1 MADPGPSS
9 GRKPFMSLRRRRS
22 PLPIPGLP
30 SIGPHTSNFTSAM
43 FASSVLTQP
52 GAVMALA
59 STNAIDPSLAYG
71 LLYLLWLLHLTS
83 NPFLDRFNEIQ
94 VTDPPSQA
102 NGVLSIRIDTRIKLC
117 VSFHPGSPTQFLKI
131 PKTPSVHGE
140 HPTPEGSLKFSLELK
155 GARSQTTIRN
165 VCEKCKERKDQ
176 ATWDIVDFRA
186 PTTIIPIQDGTA
198 SIEFFIRCYAHHH
211 GITNF
216 W

>member
-22 PLPIPGLP
+22 PLSIPGLP
-30 SIGPHTSNFTSAM
+30 FIGPQSPNFASAM
-43 FASSVLTQP
+43 FAPSVPTQP

-59 STNAIDPSLAYG
+59 PTNAMEPSLAYS
-71 LLYLLWLLHLTS
+71 LSYVLWLLHLTS
-83 NPFLDRFNEIQ
+83 NPFLGRFNEIQ
-94 VTDPPSQA
+94 VTDPSSQA
-102 NGVLSIRIDTRIKLC
+102 NGCLSVRIDTRIKLC
-117 VSFHPGSPTQFLKI
+117 VSFHPGSPTRFLRI

-155 GARSQTTIRN
+155 GARNQAIIRN
-165 VCEKCKERKDQ
+165 VCERCKERKDQ

-186 PTTIIPIQDGTA
+186 PTTIISIQDGTA
-198 SIEFFIRCYAHHH
+198 NIEFFIRCYAHHH